1 MRLAL
6 VLSCLVTVCCLASGA
21 AATAPPARLLVT
33 AKEFSLALS
42 RPSIKAGPAII
53 QLQNLGED
61 AHDLT
66 LKRIGGTRV
75 YRIKTV
81 EPGDVGELD
90 TKLAAGRYRLWCSLA
105 NHAALGMRTTLVV
118 RR

>member
-6 VLSCLVTVCCLASGA
+6 VLCALVLAAPA
-21 AATAPPARLLVT
+21 AAKAPPARLLVT
-33 AKEFSLALS
+33 AKEFSLSLS
-42 RPSIKAGPAII
+42 RTSIKSGPAII

-81 EPGDVGELD
+81 QPGDVGELD
-90 TKLAAGRYRLWCSLA
+90 TRLAAGRYKLWCSLA

-118 RR
+118 KK